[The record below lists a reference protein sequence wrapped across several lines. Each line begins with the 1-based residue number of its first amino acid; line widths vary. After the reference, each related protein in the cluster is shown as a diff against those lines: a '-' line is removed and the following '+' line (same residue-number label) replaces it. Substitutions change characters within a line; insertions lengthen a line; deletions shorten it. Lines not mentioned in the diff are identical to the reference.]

1 MAEKRTK
8 DSTARDASGRPRP
21 DAGSQTPDAQES
33 TGAPP
38 ARQQQGA
45 SRQSNSTPQQGALDA
60 ARPLEPESAQI
71 VGEMA
76 EAAAGGAE
84 VFEIAVLPLQ
94 QTTLFP
100 GTVIPLAA
108 GRPRSVAAVEAA
120 LSTEE
125 KLLACVTVR
134 EGRGGPE
141 GEATPPAD
149 LYEVGTLVMIKRMMR
164 SDEGLQLIV
173 HGTERVRV
181 VKWMQTDPHIRARVR
196 ILPPP
201 VKRDDETVE
210 ALFRN
215 VQALNQRVL
224 AMLPE
229 VPPEIRT
236 AVLSSNDPTQLTYFL
251 ASILNLGVEQEQQML
266 EADTVDE
273 LLQIAYA
280 RLTREVEIME
290 LRTKIAAEAQGEMSK
305 AQRDYFLRQQMK
317 AIQKELGEDEGGE
330 RAEAELLRERL
341 ERAALP
347 DEVRKEAERELKRL
361 ERLPQAAPDYHVIR
375 TWLEFILELPWLKS
389 SEDKLDLEEARRI
402 LDEDHYGLEEIK
414 ERILEFL
421 AVVKLRRDSKSPILC
436 FVGPPGVGK
445 TSLGRSIARALGREF
460 ERLSLGG
467 VRDEAE
473 LRGHRRT
480 YIGAMPGRIIQ
491 SLRRAGVNNPVMML
505 DEIDKLGMD
514 YRGDPTAALLEIL
527 DPQQNNTFIDHYLD
541 LPFDL
546 SKVFFIA
553 TANQLGPIPAPL
565 RDRMEIIYL
574 AGYSDQEKLH
584 IARQYLV
591 PRQTRENGLREDQ
604 LEITDDALMH
614 IAARYT
620 REAGVRQLERTVGRV
635 ARKAA
640 LRVAQGQAEHVRVD
654 AADIKELLGAP
665 RFYPEEARKDMPTGV
680 ATGMVWTEAG
690 GQLLFIEA
698 TLLPGSSG
706 LTMTGQLGEVM
717 QESAR
722 AARSYLWSHAA
733 EFGIDAQMFKNYG
746 EHIHVPAGAIPKDG
760 PSAGVAITSA
770 LASLMTGRRVRND
783 TAMTG
788 EITLSGLVFP
798 VGGIKEK
805 VMAAHRAGLRRVVLP
820 ARNEPATEDIPED
833 VRRELDFVYVSRIG
847 EALDQTLEK
856 LVAQT
861 PPPPDPKAEEGRGP
875 QQQQTE
881 PEPVRA
887 RGR

>member
-1 MAEKRTK
+1 MADKRAKDTTTKTPAKRGEK
-8 DSTARDASGRPRP
+8 
-21 DAGSQTPDAQES
+21 
-33 TGAPP
+33 APP
-38 ARQQQGA
+38 APDSQPEGA
-45 SRQSNSTPQQGALDA
+45 RESNEEQEQGALGSKPSADA
-60 ARPLEPESAQI
+60 ANARSASD
-71 VGEMA
+71 
-76 EAAAGGAE
+76 AASDSGGGQTQPGGE

-134 EGRGGPE
+134 EGRAAPE
-141 GEATPPAD
+141 SEASPPAD
-149 LYEVGTLVMIKRMMR
+149 LYEVGTLVTVKRMMR
-164 SDEGLQLIV
+164 SAEGLQLIV
-173 HGTERVRV
+173 HGTERIRV
-181 VKWMQTDPHIRARVR
+181 VKWTQTDPHLRARVR
-196 ILPPP
+196 IISAPAR
-201 VKRDDETVE
+201 RDEEIIE
-210 ALFRN
+210 ALTRN
-215 VQALNQRVL
+215 VQALVQRAL

-229 VPPEIRT
+229 IPPEIRT
-236 AVLSSNDPTQLTYFL
+236 AVLSTSDPVQLAYFL
-251 ASILNLGVEQEQQML
+251 GSILNLGVEQEQRML

-273 LLQIAYA
+273 LLQIAYG
-280 RLTREVEIME
+280 RLAHEIDIME

-317 AIQKELGEDEGGE
+317 AIQKELGDDEGGE
-330 RAEAELLRERL
+330 GAEIEMLRERL
-341 ERAALP
+341 GAAELP
-347 DEVRKEAERELKRL
+347 EEVRKEAERELRRL
-361 ERLPQAAPDYHVIR
+361 ERLPQAAPDYHVGR
-375 TWLEFILELPWLKS
+375 TWLEFILELPWNKS
-389 SEDKLDLEEARRI
+389 SEDKLDLNEARRI

-480 YIGAMPGRIIQ
+480 YIGAMPGRIVQ
-491 SLRRAGVNNPVMML
+491 SIRRAGVNNPVMML
-505 DEIDKLGMD
+505 DEIDKLGSD
-514 YRGDPTAALLEIL
+514 FRGDPASALLEIL
-527 DPQQNNTFIDHYLD
+527 DPQQNSTFRDHYLD

-565 RDRMEIIYL
+565 RDRMEIIGL
-574 AGYSDQEKLH
+574 VGYSDQEKLH

-591 PRQTRENGLREDQ
+591 PRQTRENGLDEGQ
-604 LEITDDALMH
+604 LEITDDALMYV
-614 IAARYT
+614 AARYT
-620 REAGVRQLERTVGRV
+620 REAGVRQLERTVGSL

-640 LRVAQGQAEHVRVD
+640 LRIAQGQADHVRVD
-654 AADIKELLGAP
+654 VADIKELLGAP
-665 RFYPEEARKDMPTGV
+665 RFYPEEARKELPAGV
-680 ATGMVWTEAG
+680 ATGMAWTEMG
-690 GQLLFIEA
+690 GEILFIEA
-698 TLLPGSSG
+698 TLLPGGSG

-733 EFGIDAQMFKNYG
+733 EFGISPEMFKTYG
-746 EHIHVPAGAIPKDG
+746 IHLHVPAGAIPKDG
-760 PSAGVAITSA
+760 PSAGVAMTVA
-770 LASLMTGRRVRND
+770 LASLLTGRRVRSD
-783 TAMTG
+783 TSMTG

-805 VMAAHRAGLRRVVLP
+805 VLAAHRAGIRRIILP
-820 ARNEPATEDIPED
+820 ARNEADLEDIPAD
-833 VRRELDFVYVSRIG
+833 VRKELEVTLVTRIN
-847 EALDQTLEK
+847 EAIDAALDK
-856 LVAQT
+856 LAPAPT
-861 PPPPDPKAEEGRGP
+861 PAPPNDGAREPSHT
-875 QQQQTE
+875 TE
-881 PEPVRA
+881 PETVHA
-887 RGR
+887 REA